1 MQGNNDFPL
10 SEVPETNR
18 KGILSMTVILLG
30 FTFYTATMWA
40 GGKIGTAFSMNDL
53 LLIIVVG
60 NLILGCYAAALS
72 VVAQKTGLNTVLL
85 GRYCFGESGSRLSD
99 FVLGFTQIGWYAWGV
114 ATVAIVLTKLLPIDD
129 SWQIPLMVIFGFG
142 FCITASIGYRAM
154 DLLSKISVPLM
165 LIFIAISFYRGLNDV
180 GGIASLFK
188 LEPSSSMTIS
198 AAITVVIG
206 TFISGATQATNW
218 SRFAKTN
225 RVAILATL
233 IAFFFGN
240 GLMVFIGAYG
250 ALIYQH
256 ADIVDVL
263 VAQGFMLVAV
273 LMLFANLWTTQDN
286 TIYNFAAAGCN
297 LFRTPKRKF
306 ITIAGAGIGTLLAIF
321 GMYSYLIPFLVL
333 LGTFIPPIGAVIM
346 TDYWFI
352 HRSNPPK
359 LSQVCLP
366 RYNYVGLSAYG
377 IGSLV
382 AYLSPWMPPIVGMV
396 SASLSYMLLSLL
408 FLKQHRMGKVIS

>member
-1 MQGNNDFPL
+1 MQRDNDFPL
-10 SEVPETNR
+10 SEVPESNR
-18 KGILSMTVILLG
+18 KGIASMAVLLVG

-40 GGKIGTAFSMNDL
+40 GGNIGTAFQLNDL

-60 NLILGCYAAALS
+60 NLILGIYAAALS
-72 VVAQKTGLNTVLL
+72 LIAHKTGLNTVLL
-85 GRYCFGESGSRLSD
+85 GRYCFGEYGSRLSD

-114 ATVAIVLTKLLPIDD
+114 ATIAIVLTTLLHISE
-129 SWQIPLMVIFGFG
+129 SWQIPLMIIFGFG

-154 DLLSKISVPLM
+154 DILSKISVPLM
-165 LIFIAISFYRGLNDV
+165 LIFIAISFYQGLVDI
-180 GGIASLFK
+180 GGIAELFNIQ
-188 LEPSSSMTIS
+188 PTSSMTIS

-218 SRFAKTN
+218 SRFSKTGK
-225 RVAILATL
+225 VAVIATL
-233 IAFFFGN
+233 IAFFLGN

-250 ALIYQH
+250 ALIYKH

-297 LFRTPKRKF
+297 LFRTEKRKM
-306 ITIAGAGIGTLLAIF
+306 ITVAGAGIGTILAIF
-321 GMYSYLIPFLVL
+321 GMYNYLIPFLVL

-346 TDYWFI
+346 TNYWFI
-352 HRSNPPK
+352 YRSNPPK
-359 LSQVCLP
+359 LSEAVLP
-366 RYNYVGLSAYG
+366 KYNYVGLSAYV
-377 IGSLV
+377 IGSLI
-382 AYLSPWMPPIVGMV
+382 AYFSPWMPPIVGII
-396 SASLSYMLLSLL
+396 SASVSYIILAYVFSSQQVPV
-408 FLKQHRMGKVIS
+408 KTN